1 MEYGGIRLDAFAPE
15 RLTDPKIRA
24 VMPRI
29 SVSLDEE
36 CEAAFPG
43 ARSAKVSIT
52 LKDGRELF
60 RYQPTRKGD
69 PDAPLTDT
77 DLDEKF
83 LELVGPVLGA
93 QAAKDF
99 LRTLWT
105 GSALPGELDLLTR
118 R

>member
-1 MEYGGIRLDAFAPE
+1 MEYGGVRLDAFAPE

-43 ARSAKVSIT
+43 RRSAKVSIR
-52 LKDGRELF
+52 LRDGRELF

-69 PDAPLTDT
+69 PDAPLSDT

-83 LELVGPVLGA
+83 LELTSPVLGT

-99 LRTLWT
+99 LRALWT
-105 GSALPGELDLLTR
+105 GSALPGELTLIR